1 MRWSIAP
8 TDEFV
13 GVWILIAGPMPAVPI
28 AIDPTG
34 ISTPPQSSIRLL
46 SQIAARTCGKT

>member
-13 GVWILIAGPMPAVPI
+13 GVWIPR
-28 AIDPTG
+28 PTG
-34 ISTPPQSSIRLL
+34 LWVSGFLIL
-46 SQIAARTCGKT
+46 SETKKETILRD